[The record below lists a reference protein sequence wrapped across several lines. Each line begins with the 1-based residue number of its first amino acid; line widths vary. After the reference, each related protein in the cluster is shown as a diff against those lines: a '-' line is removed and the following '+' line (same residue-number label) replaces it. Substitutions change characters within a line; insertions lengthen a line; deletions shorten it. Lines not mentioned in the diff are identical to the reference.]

1 MWRLRAA
8 FDIIVN
14 KGAKMIDFDNH
25 TDHDIDV
32 GLFEKIREFL
42 APSKMIELIIVGDIK
57 IKELNKEHRKQ
68 DKPTDVLSFP
78 IKDSK
83 TNFIGSVIISAD
95 TAQRVADEIGHPLE
109 VELQILFIHGLL
121 HLLGFDHETDNGQMR
136 QKEKEV
142 ADRLSIAN
150 PLLER

>member
-1 MWRLRAA
+1 
-8 FDIIVN
+8 
-14 KGAKMIDFDNH
+14 MIDFDNH
-25 TDHDIDV
+25 TDYEIEVD
-32 GLFEKIREFL
+32 LFEKIREFL
-42 APSKMIELIIVGDIK
+42 APSKMLELIIVSDAE
-57 IKELNKEHRKQ
+57 IKELNKEHRRV

-95 TAQRVADEIGHPLE
+95 TAQRVADEMRHPLE

-121 HLLGFDHETDNGQMR
+121 HLLGFDHETDNGEMR

-142 ADRLSIAN
+142 ADMLSIAN

>member
-1 MWRLRAA
+1 
-8 FDIIVN
+8 
-14 KGAKMIDFDNH
+14 MIDFDNH
-25 TDHDIDV
+25 TDYEIEVD
-32 GLFEKIREFL
+32 LFEKIREFL
-42 APSKMIELIIVGDIK
+42 APSKMLELIIVNDAE
-57 IKELNKEHRKQ
+57 IKELNKEHRRV

-95 TAQRVADEIGHPLE
+95 TARRVADDIGHPLE

-121 HLLGFDHETDNGQMR
+121 HLLGFDHETDNGEMR

-142 ADRLSIAN
+142 ADMLSIAN